1 MKRKTYLAALAVLST
16 AAVVGSAFA
25 SKSIENDALAI
36 AGAKVDL
43 GQAVAAAEH
52 HVGGKALRAE
62 YERHM
67 GQWVFDVEVV
77 KGTSVTDVKVDVG
90 NGKVIAATA
99 DKADRDDGG
108 DRDD

>member
-1 MKRKTYLAALAVLST
+1 MKRKTYLAALAALSA

-25 SKSIENDALAI
+25 AKSGENDALAI
-36 AGAKVDL
+36 SAAKIDL
-43 GQAVAAAEH
+43 GQAVAAAEQ
-52 HVGGKALRAE
+52 HVGGKAARAE
-62 YERHM
+62 YERHA

-77 KGTSVTDVKVDVG
+77 KGASVTDVKVDAG

-99 DKADRDDGG
+99 DKTDHDDGG